1 MPIAT
6 EDVSGSFTL
15 QGDSSAPGRFD
26 MPAFHLQT
34 PSGRTL
40 DKNYWGSVYC
50 ANDRQLC
57 NADASLAPHALP
69 GVHDYDQLFLTSDS
83 VGYEGP
89 HTAPT
94 GLKWNLHN
102 YNHDGFGIYRSSTT
116 IPDGFDIVAYVNF
129 HATRD
134 DAIGG
139 PPAATLIK
147 PQDGSTY
154 WTGQPVDSL
163 YDCTDYSGS
172 GLASCAGPVASGAP
186 IDTSTAGTHTFTV
199 TATDG
204 NGDTTSATH
213 TYNVVD
219 DNQPPTV
226 TITSPAEGVNVS
238 QGQDVNLW
246 YGCDDTG
253 VSYSPRVT
261 SRRRATT
268 TSIDTS
274 TVGAAHRHRDRDRQ
288 RGQHDDG
295 DAALHRGAAEPA
307 DDVHRR
313 RRCDA
318 DAGRPDLRRADHD
331 LARAGLDRLVHAAAA
346 SVELL
351 RRHALLRHHG
361 APSPVDDRRHLR
373 PEGTRGELYCDDT
386 TRACRAS
393 AFLDASNVD
402 PNLDNVSL
410 NGFTARTERAPAR
423 RQPRQPDRLRLV
435 AGEPIDPERRRP
447 DHEQQPA
454 PRSA

>member
-1 MPIAT
+1 
-6 EDVSGSFTL
+6 
-15 QGDSSAPGRFD
+15 

-57 NADASLAPHALP
+57 NVDASLAPHALP

-89 HTAPT
+89 YTAPT

-116 IPDGFDIVAYVNF
+116 VPDGFDMVAYVSF

-134 DAIGG
+134 NAVGG
-139 PPAATLIK
+139 PPAATLIA

-154 WTGQPVDSL
+154 WTGQPVYSL

-186 IDTSTAGTHTFTV
+186 IDTATAGTHTFTV

-204 NGDTTSATH
+204 NGDTTSDTH

-219 DNQPPTV
+219 DNQPPTA
-226 TITSPAEGVNVS
+226 TITSPTEGVNVS
-238 QGQDVNLW
+238 QGQYVNLW

-253 VSYSPRVT
+253 GSYIATCDVT
-261 SRRRATT
+261 PPGNYPT
-268 TSIDTS
+268 IDTS
-274 TVGAAHRHRDRDRQ
+274 TVGLHTLTVTATDNAGNTTPATRHYNVVPPSP
-288 RGQHDDG
+288 
-295 DAALHRGAAEPA
+295 LMTFT
-307 DDVHRR
+307 V
-313 RRCDA
+313 
-318 DAGRPDLRRADHD
+318 DAGATLTPVDRPTARRSRP
-331 LARAGLDRLVHAAAA
+331 ARAGLDRLVHAAAT

-351 RRHALLRHHG
+351 RGHALLRHHG
-361 APSPVDDRRHLR
+361 AASPVDDRR
-373 PEGTRGELYCDDT
+373 PT
-386 TRACRAS
+386 T
-393 AFLDASNVD
+393 
-402 PNLDNVSL
+402 
-410 NGFTARTERAPAR
+410 
-423 RQPRQPDRLRLV
+423 
-435 AGEPIDPERRRP
+435 
-447 DHEQQPA
+447 
-454 PRSA
+454 